1 MNLPEPLSLEF
12 NLFAI
17 AFFLVIAV
25 IPQQALDVAS
35 LGKVKRLSPR
45 KTRGWRI
52 FAGFFALMSALMI
65 LSQR

>member
-12 NLFAI
+12 NLFAT

-45 KTRGWRI
+45 EIIGWRI
-52 FAGFFALMSALMI
+52 FAGFFALMSTLMI
-65 LSQR
+65 VSQR